1 MTYYAPTPT
10 VSVMTPQARFTLCFC
25 VAVLLTGP
33 FGLVIGPVLSRLL
46 RKRAERLHPFA
57 ASQAQQRSAG
67 HFNVGQI
74 WAITACGLMA
84 LIGALVMLPTFAFL
98 TLDSL
103 GLAKW

>member
-46 RKRAERLHPFA
+46 RRRTERLYPL
-57 ASQAQQRSAG
+57 ASAQAQQRSAG

-74 WAITACGLMA
+74 WAITACGFMGA
-84 LIGALVMLPTFAFL
+84 IGALLMLPTVAVL
-98 TLDSL
+98 MLHLLS
-103 GLAKW
+103 